1 MKILIFLVLVYLSK
15 GEFKGKNILKKNEDG
30 KNIFSTRIVLINV
43 IDFIFNLPLRSVA
56 AHALL
61 L

>member
-1 MKILIFLVLVYLSK
+1 MATWII
-15 GEFKGKNILKKNEDG
+15 
-30 KNIFSTRIVLINV
+30 LINV